1 MEITAFSIAGPLLI
15 TPRVYE
21 DERGCFI
28 ETFQAER
35 YAQHIPEH
43 FVQDNLSKSKKGV
56 LRGLHFQ
63 SPPFAQGKLVQVMK
77 GRVLDV
83 AVDIR
88 SESPTYGQHVLVE
101 LDANKMQQFYVP
113 PGFAHGFIALE
124 EDTLFAYK
132 CTALYSP
139 THEKTLLWNDTDLN
153 IAWPSLEVIVNQKD
167 MQGTALKDL
176 PTYF

>member
-1 MEITAFSIAGPLLI
+1 MEITTFSIAGPLLI
-15 TPRVYE
+15 TPKVYE

-77 GRVLDV
+77 GSVLDV

-88 SESPTYGQHVLVE
+88 SESPTYGQHILVE
-101 LDANKMQQFYVP
+101 LDAIKMQQFYVP

-124 EDTLFAYK
+124 EDTFFAYK

-139 THEKTLLWNDTDLN
+139 NHEKTLLWNDTDLN

>member
-1 MEITAFSIAGPLLI
+1 
-15 TPRVYE
+15 
-21 DERGCFI
+21 
-28 ETFQAER
+28 
-35 YAQHIPEH
+35 
-43 FVQDNLSKSKKGV
+43 
-56 LRGLHFQ
+56 
-63 SPPFAQGKLVQVMK
+63 MK

-176 PTYF
+176 PTDF

>member
-15 TPRVYE
+15 TPIVYE

-35 YAQHIPEH
+35 YAQHIPEQ

>member
-1 MEITAFSIAGPLLI
+1 MEITAFSIAGLLLI
-15 TPRVYE
+15 TPKVYE

-113 PGFAHGFIALE
+113 PGFAHGFIAME

-139 THEKTLLWNDTDLN
+139 NHEKTLLWNDTDLN
-153 IAWPSLEVIVNQKD
+153 IAWPSLEVILNQKD